1 MYDHPPEWTAREP
14 IIVDH
19 LVGYNMVIRRAAF
32 DQFESALRP
41 YWQLFEL
48 DVCLQV
54 RARGY
59 RVLFDF
65 SNIVKHYPLNTV
77 YAGGR
82 DGDLAAKVFNG
93 AYNLAFIHA
102 KHTPWRLAL
111 IRLGWQLLIGRVN
124 TPGLVATAVAI
135 RQFGRPFREIR
146 ILARTWLAVA
156 AGWRDGLQY
165 RFERNRGNSP
175 LALNRVLR

>member
-1 MYDHPPEWTAREP
+1 MYDHPAEWADREP
-14 IIVDH
+14 IIIDH

-48 DVCLQV
+48 DACLQV

-65 SNIVKHYPLNTV
+65 SNIVLHYPSNTA
-77 YAGGR
+77 YSAGR
-82 DGDLAAKVFNG
+82 DGDLSVKVYNG

-102 KHTPWRLAL
+102 KHTPWPLMP
-111 IRLGWQLLIGRVN
+111 IRLSWQLMIGRVN
-124 TPGLVATAVAI
+124 MPGLMAAAVAI
-135 RQFGRPFREIR
+135 WRFGRPFREVR

-156 AGWRDGLQY
+156 AGWRDGLWHRPEWN
-165 RFERNRGNSP
+165 RFNKTVRQ
-175 LALNRVLR
+175 